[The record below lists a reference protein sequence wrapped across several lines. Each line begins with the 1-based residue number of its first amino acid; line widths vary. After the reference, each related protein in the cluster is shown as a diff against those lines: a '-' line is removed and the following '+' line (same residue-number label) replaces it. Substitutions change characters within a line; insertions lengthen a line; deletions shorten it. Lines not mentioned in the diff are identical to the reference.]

1 MNRSSIILMLVVA
14 VSVFGLFFPNGFSFG
29 DASQRTGNATIP
41 VPPEQTQPWTA
52 PPTKLPP
59 VVVSAITELFDEGL
73 ADPRG
78 CEYRE
83 IEITAGLGEGD
94 VKTHGWVLPN
104 NGKGLF
110 AVTWAGVVY
119 PLKAT
124 GPPMGLQKDVAD
136 LLARDQKMWGHYNP
150 TSADI
155 RGHYRVIEWMAITH
169 DGLLPL
175 KAALL
180 LRLGRADL
188 AEAVWKEWFFANAEQ
203 SARDPYVLLANEWL
217 QVAFD
222 QASFAH
228 MWGDDA
234 LALAGFRKLGPVPA
248 EVEAAATQR
257 GIAKDKPGK
266 PYIEGLD
273 QLPALLADQERRAKE
288 PPYTPVLESGLPA
301 QGPERI
307 AALIRDLELVDARQE
322 TNPGQTDVSTDPIVQ
337 ALIKEGDP
345 AVEPLIK
352 CLEEDNRLTRSLFT
366 FHMMGRG
373 PMIPVY
379 EPAFVAI
386 VGILKTSFYFSEA
399 DDRMAN
405 EPFQQPV
412 DPRDLQPR
420 NWSLDD
426 RKFLAAKIRA
436 YWDRYKNISLPE
448 RWYATLQDD
457 SAGASAW
464 FQAVGNIVE
473 TTNVTTTPRTIFG
486 GGGWSSG
493 GNSDGTRVV
502 MRGESLRDKTNSSVS
517 DLIIKRYK
525 QALAQSASDKN
536 VSFDP
541 VGKLILALADWD
553 GKAHLD
559 DLREMAQA
567 FHARFPH
574 EQGAFVSTLQTEAVI
589 FRKRL
594 ALGDPRALQDYAD
607 WLVAIDPTEWCNFDL
622 TNPFQIMWHY
632 PNDPAIRR
640 AAEKIFNGENSRW
653 SPLNR
658 VRPVNESSTL
668 SDLVTTPLIGVAAFR
683 SEVIRRL
690 GDTSLDGTVQLNEN
704 GNVGCMLTD
713 DVHQN
718 FTVASCK
725 DDPLAPSVGSS
736 ISFRT
741 CDWFAYELSR
751 LDGFPRIGLY
761 WPQAQRDAAVA
772 ACKAVLMRYGDA
784 FQAHPEDPYDESVYG
799 SQDRARAA
807 FPKIDHPATPDDVKL
822 GHAIFSLSG
831 TTRLCHLP
839 DFPLEAWRPDRKTDP
854 FEGSETTADGTS
866 KSIIIYNTEGRV
878 WQAEEVLV
886 DGKWE
891 RYYGFVGRYQLEK
904 VPAAEIRFSY
914 QGADGNVTKEING
927 TLEGPEDYVQG
938 HPHFSFAT
946 HDFAQLDSPL
956 PVKVKISNGSGL
968 DQVVPAALMLAPG
981 AKKALP
987 EGVSLSLLYSEKFP
1001 PKVVSFSEPA
1011 FNYGSWQDVPLR
1023 KEVQAEAGDTP
1034 GPTLSPTQDFTVLNI
1049 DLRDFFDMSRAGT
1062 YRVQALFHVP
1072 GEPGSKSNEVTFSI
1086 TDAIH

>member
-1 MNRSSIILMLVVA
+1 M
-14 VSVFGLFFPNGFSFG
+14 
-29 DASQRTGNATIP
+29 
-41 VPPEQTQPWTA
+41 
-52 PPTKLPP
+52 
-59 VVVSAITELFDEGL
+59 SAITELFNEGM

-83 IEITAGLGEGD
+83 VEITAGLGEGD
-94 VKTHGWVLPN
+94 VKTHGWVLPGD
-104 NGKGLF
+104 GKELF
-110 AVTWAGVVY
+110 AVTWSGVVY
-119 PLKAT
+119 PLKSA
-124 GPPMGLQKDVAD
+124 GPPADLKKDVTD

-150 TSADI
+150 TNADI
-155 RGHYRVIEWMAITH
+155 RGHYRVNEWMAITH

-203 SARDPYVLLANEWL
+203 SVRDPYVLLANEWL

-228 MWGDDA
+228 MWGDDS

-266 PYIEGLD
+266 PYVEGLD
-273 QLPALLADQERRAKE
+273 QLPALLADQERRAQE
-288 PPYTPVLESGLPA
+288 PPYVPVLQSGQPA

-307 AALIRDLELVDARQE
+307 AALIHDLELVDARQMV
-322 TNPGQTDVSTDPIVQ
+322 NSGQTDVSTDPIVR
-337 ALIKEGDP
+337 ALIEEGDP

-379 EPAFVAI
+379 EPAFAAI
-386 VGILKTSFYFSEA
+386 VGILKTPFYFSDSDNSA
-399 DDRMAN
+399 SNVFR
-405 EPFQQPV
+405 EPS
-412 DPRDLQPR
+412 DPRDRQPR
-420 NWSLDD
+420 DLSMAD
-426 RKFLAAKIRA
+426 RKFLAGKIRA
-436 YWDRYKNISLPE
+436 YWDRYKSVSLAD

-457 SAGASAW
+457 NAGADAW
-464 FQAVGNIVE
+464 FLAVDNIVQP
-473 TTNVTTTPRTIFG
+473 TDISTTPRTMFG
-486 GGGWSSG
+486 GGGSFG
-493 GNSDGTRVV
+493 GVFPRKAPVV
-502 MRGESLRDKTNSSVS
+502 LQGESLRAKTNPIVS
-517 DLIIKRYK
+517 DLIIKRFK
-525 QALAQSASDKN
+525 EVLAQSASDKN
-536 VSFDP
+536 ISFDP

-567 FHARFPH
+567 FHKRFPH
-574 EQGAFVSTLQTEAVI
+574 EQGAFVSTLQTEAMI

-594 ALGDPRALQDYAD
+594 ALGDPRTLQDYAD
-607 WLVAIDPTEWCNFDL
+607 WLVAINPTEWCNFDL

-632 PNDPAIRR
+632 PNDPVIRQ
-640 AAEKIFNGENSRW
+640 AAEKMFNGENSRW

-668 SDLVTTPLIGVAAFR
+668 SDLATTPLIGLAAFR
-683 SEVIRRL
+683 REVIRRL

-725 DDPLAPSVGSS
+725 DDPLAPSVSSS

-772 ACKAVLMRYGDA
+772 ACKAVLMQYGDA
-784 FQAHPEDPYDESVYG
+784 FQAHPQDPYDESVYG
-799 SQDRARAA
+799 SQDRARVA

-822 GHAIFSLSG
+822 GHAIFSLPG
-831 TTRLCHLP
+831 TTRICHLP
-839 DFPLEAWRPDRKTDP
+839 DFPIEAWRPSHKTDP
-854 FEGSETTADGTS
+854 TMANQTAPDGKT
-866 KSIIIYNTEGRV
+866 KYFLLYVTEGRV

-886 DGKWE
+886 GGKWE

-914 QGADGNVTKEING
+914 QGADGNITKEISG
-927 TLEGPEDYVQG
+927 TIEGPQDYVQG
-938 HPHFSFAT
+938 QLNFSFAT
-946 HDFAQLDSPL
+946 HNFSQLDSPL
-956 PVKVKISNGSGL
+956 PVKVKISNGSGV
-968 DQVVPAALMLAPG
+968 DQVVPAALMLPPG
-981 AKKALP
+981 AKKTLP
-987 EGVSLSLLYSEKFP
+987 QGVSFSLLYSEKLP
-1001 PKVVSFSEPA
+1001 PKVTSFSEPP
-1011 FNYGSWQDVPLR
+1011 FNYGSWQDIPLR
-1023 KEVQAEAGDTP
+1023 KEVQTEAGETP
-1034 GPTLSPTQDFTVLNI
+1034 GPTLTPTQDFTVLNI
-1049 DLRDFFDMSRAGT
+1049 DLRDFFDMSRPGT
-1062 YRVQALFHVP
+1062 YRLKALFRLPGQTSVP
-1072 GEPGSKSNEVTFSI
+1072 S
-1086 TDAIH
+1086 